1 MGGKNNRER
10 GTLHVPSPPH
20 ADPNCVWRGFGYCQV
35 LPLHH
40 KPTRKP
46 TAKVDLLVSR
56 YTAALGGMF
65 VNRKNDGPGASVE
78 STWARPSREAPH
90 PTQLV
95 GCHHVGQS
103 SDDQKWSGRIWPQ
116 RPRTPGRTAPHACSA
131 TSMPGPSPLTSRDQP
146 TWWGPA
152 KTPTTWR
159 TGWDDA
165 DDQDVGG
172 EFHQVPGDDP
182 EGHIIRLV
190 QQTKI

>member
-65 VNRKNDGPGASVE
+65 VDRKNDGPGASVE
-78 STWARPSREAPH
+78 STLARPSREAPH
-90 PTQLV
+90 PTRLV
-95 GCHHVGQS
+95 GCIHVEQS
-103 SDDQKWSGRIWPQ
+103 SDDQKWSGRIWTHSVTKNQGVKPH
-116 RPRTPGRTAPHACSA
+116 RTPVRQP
-131 TSMPGPSPLTSRDQP
+131 PGCRRPSPADEQGSNRP
-146 TWWGPA
+146 GGGPA
-152 KTPTTWR
+152 
-159 TGWDDA
+159 
-165 DDQDVGG
+165 QD
-172 EFHQVPGDDP
+172 
-182 EGHIIRLV
+182 L
-190 QQTKI
+190 T